1 MSVCV
6 VLVTCPDEPVAKAIA
21 SDLIQNRHAA
31 CVNILPAITSLY
43 LWEGAVCEDSEWL
56 LVIKTTHA
64 AFERLEAQI
73 MAIHPYEVPEIIALP
88 VTEGSTPYLQWVQK
102 SVRSQ
107 S

>member
-6 VLVTCPDEPVAKAIA
+6 VFVTCPNEPVAKAIA
-21 SDLIQNRHAA
+21 SSLIQNRHAA

-43 LWEGAVCEDSEWL
+43 LWEGEVCEDGEWL
-56 LVIKTTHA
+56 LMIKTTHA
-64 AFERLEAQI
+64 AFEKLEEQI
-73 MAIHPYEVPEIIALP
+73 VALHPYDVPEVIALP
-88 VTEGSTPYLQWVQK
+88 VTEGSTPYLQWVQR